1 MSIDDRQLELRVQEL
16 LDFLDQSVDS
26 VRDMLSMLNAF
37 RAALIRRD
45 DSALRQMQDH
55 LPEVAAQRRQT
66 DYRLERLMLEFADLL
81 QCPAGEVR
89 LTRIALA
96 LPPSQRSQVQEKQ
109 RALQTL
115 VNRLHIEH
123 RGTELLLR
131 ECERLNR
138 LLLDGMIG
146 KRNQTLTY
154 TPHGQSRR
162 EMHRSIVS
170 MRM

>member
-45 DSALRQMQDH
+45 DSALRQIQEC
-55 LPEVAAQRRQT
+55 LPAIAIQRQQT
-66 DYRLERLMLEFADLL
+66 DCRLERLISEFAHLL
-81 QCPAGEVR
+81 QRPVSQVN
-89 LTRIALA
+89 LTRIGSF